1 MPVTRVSPE
10 EARKLMETE
19 GYVYVDV
26 RSIPEF
32 EAGHPHGAYNV
43 PWTHLDAS
51 GSFPNDDFLRVM
63 ETAFGKD
70 AKLVV
75 GCKTG
80 GRSLAA
86 AQALVAE
93 GFAHVVDQRAG
104 YLGTVGPQGPES
116 GWAPKGF
123 PTSQTAE
130 PGRAWSDLAPKAR

>member
-10 EARKLMETE
+10 EAKRLMEAE

-32 EAGHPHGAYNV
+32 EAGHPEGAYNV
-43 PWTHLDAS
+43 PWKHLDAS
-51 GSFPNDDFLRVM
+51 GSSDNEDFLQVM

-70 AKLVV
+70 AKLVL

-86 AQALVAE
+86 AEALAAQ

-104 YLGTVGPQGPES
+104 FVGTFGPAGPEP
-116 GWAPKGF
+116 GWAPKGL
-123 PTSQTAE
+123 PTSQSAE